1 MVQEVGETR
10 DAILEDVQKMFNDI
24 LDANKDRKS
33 PYWIVIFAKPEK
45 KLFKGLPALRQHI
58 KAYSTKP
65 QSQVGMIVAE
75 VNNSK
80 GISWEINQ
88 PQKPFDFDML
98 QLFGADPCDEVVTE
112 TTTIPWAYV
121 TK

>member
-10 DAILEDVQKMFNDI
+10 DAILEDVQKMFNNI

-33 PYWIVIFAKPEK
+33 PYWVVIFAKPEK
-45 KLFKGLPALRQHI
+45 GLFNGLPALHQHI

-98 QLFGADPCDEVVTE
+98 QLLGAAPCDEVVTE

>member
-1 MVQEVGETR
+1 
-10 DAILEDVQKMFNDI
+10 
-24 LDANKDRKS
+24 
-33 PYWIVIFAKPEK
+33 
-45 KLFKGLPALRQHI
+45 
-58 KAYSTKP
+58 
-65 QSQVGMIVAE
+65 MIVAE

-80 GISWEINQ
+80 GISWEVNQ

-98 QLFGADPCDEVVTE
+98 QLFGAAPCDEVVTE